1 MTILITLIAIAG
13 AYLLGKR
20 SKLYRTNMGER
31 KVASLIQEQLDPQI
45 EILINNITLPSKDG
59 STTQIDHLLISRYGI
74 FVIETKDYSGWIF
87 GDPLSARWT
96 QVLYRRKTRFQNPIR
111 QNYAHIKAISAL
123 FDFLPAQDIHSLVVF
138 SGDAK
143 FKTPIPAGVIYAD
156 EISQYLSSRQEMSI
170 SLNRVQFCLGRLSF
184 YRMPPNE
191 ATDKLHIHNLR
202 KKHNRLA

>member
-1 MTILITLIAIAG
+1 MSVIITLLAIIC
-13 AYLLGKR
+13 AYILGKR
-20 SKLYRTNMGER
+20 SRLYRTNAGER
-31 KVASLIQEQLDPQI
+31 KVAELIQAQLDPQK
-45 EILINNITLPSKDG
+45 EILLNNITLPCNDG
-59 STTQIDHLLISRYGI
+59 STTQIDHLLISQYGI
-74 FVIETKDYSGWIF
+74 YVIETKDYSGWIF

-143 FKTPIPAGVIYAD
+143 FKTPMPAGVIYAD
-156 EISQYLSSRQEMSI
+156 EISKYLSSRQEMTI

-191 ATDKLHIHNLR
+191 ATDKLHIQNLR